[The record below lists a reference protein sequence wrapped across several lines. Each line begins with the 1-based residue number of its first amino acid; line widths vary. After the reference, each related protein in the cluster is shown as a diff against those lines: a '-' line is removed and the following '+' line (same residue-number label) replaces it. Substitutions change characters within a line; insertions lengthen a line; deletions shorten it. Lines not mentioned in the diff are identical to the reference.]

1 MNVKRTFVSLL
12 ALLAL
17 GQPVR
22 AASEPLDKEAPQALG
37 LADDRG
43 TFLPDKPARPA
54 PSKRLGL
61 TLAAVSQ
68 VALPE
73 IDREALL
80 KADEERART
89 SETKVLR
96 FGLGRAVRL
105 TAADGDWY
113 DLASGGRL
121 WVADVVAPGALGL
134 RLHFAKASLPAGAEA
149 AVYEPEERDRKARY
163 LEDGQDLPA
172 REAELFDSA
181 AALAANGGWTRTIFG
196 ERARVEVFLPKGA
209 GRRGLPVSID
219 RLQHI
224 YLDPVAKVAP
234 GLAKGIAGSC
244 HNDVSCYPAWADV
257 AKAVAGIGVIDG
269 DSLFCTGQL
278 LNAQNNDKTPYWLT
292 ANHCLST
299 SSEANSAEIYWL
311 FQTPSCGAAAPSL
324 SSVPSSK
331 GATLLSTNASSDYTL
346 LMIEGTLPSGLFWA
360 GWTSSNVAD
369 GTDSTA
375 VHHPSGDFKRIS
387 FGDKASNPTCGGA
400 NHVRVNWTDGPTE
413 PGSSGSGIFRND
425 TQQLYGQLHCGP
437 SACGNET
444 NDSYG
449 AFSATYPNISN
460 YLAGG
465 NDDGAEDNDTCA
477 TAELMSPGFSWIR
490 IVKSTDTDWYKA
502 SVAPGKTLTVT
513 LTFTHAN
520 GDVDTKLYSTC
531 GGSLIDSSTGTGN
544 TETLTFTNNGF
555 FTLTPMWHVYLYNDT
570 RAIHTMNITV
580 N

>member
-1 MNVKRTFVSLL
+1 MNAKHTLAALL
-12 ALLAL
+12 AVLAL
-17 GQPVR
+17 GQTAW
-22 AASEPLDKEAPQALG
+22 AAPEILDEAPQAFG

-43 TFLPDKPARPA
+43 TLLPDKPARPL

-134 RLHFAKASLPAGAEA
+134 RLHFAKAGLPAGAEV
-149 AVYEPEERDRKARY
+149 AVYEPEEADRKARY
-163 LEDGQDLPA
+163 LETGEDAPA
-172 REAELFDSA
+172 RPAELFDSA
-181 AALAANGGWTRTIFG
+181 AALTANGGWTRTIFG

-209 GRRGLPVSID
+209 GRRTLPVAID
-219 RLQHI
+219 RLQHL

-234 GLAKGIAGSC
+234 GLAKGIAGPC
-244 HNDVSCYPAWADV
+244 HNDVSCSPAWANV
-257 AKAVAGIGVIDG
+257 AKAVAGIGVIDQ

-278 LNAQNNDKTPYWLT
+278 LNAENSDKTPYWLT

-299 SSEANSAEIYWL
+299 AAEASSAEIYWL

-324 SSVPSSK
+324 ASVPSSK
-331 GATLLSTNASSDYTL
+331 GATLLSTGAASDFTL

-360 GWTSSNVAD
+360 GWTASTVAD
-369 GTDSTA
+369 GTASTA
-375 VHHPSGDFKRIS
+375 IHHPAGDSKRIS
-387 FGDKASNPTCGGA
+387 FGNKASNPTCGGSS
-400 NHVRVNWTDGPTE
+400 HVRVNWTDGPTE

-444 NDSYG
+444 HDSYG
-449 AFSATYPNISN
+449 AFSATYRSIASF
-460 YLAGG
+460 LDGG
-465 NDDGAEDNDTCA
+465 SDDGAEDNDSCA
-477 TAELMSPGFSWIR
+477 AAPLIGTGLSFVR
-490 IVKSTDTDWYKA
+490 IVKSTDPDWYRV
-502 SVAPGKTLTVT
+502 SVPPGKTLTVS

-520 GDVDTKLYSTC
+520 GDIDTKLYTAC
-531 GGSLIDSSTGTGN
+531 NGSVAASSTGTGN
-544 TETLTFTNNGF
+544 SETLTFTNNGF
-555 FTLTPMWHVYLYNDT
+555 FTVTPSWHVYLYTDT
-570 RAIHTMNITV
+570 RNNYSMNVSV